1 MARHWTADEVL
12 ELVRGFQPAC
22 IVVAAVELDMFS
34 ALAGGARTAQSLSE
48 QLDTDLRGT
57 RILADALVAIGLLE
71 KQTDRYALAGGVGD
85 VLAQTGAEQAVSMV
99 RHLGNCLRR
108 WGQLAEVVRSGR
120 PAEKD
125 PSILGAQRDLESFIG
140 AMDDICRRTAP
151 KLVAELGPPRFKCM
165 LDVGGGPGT
174 WTIAMLRAA
183 PRASAIIF
191 DLPDVIELA
200 RRRIAESGLTDR
212 VSFVAGDL
220 NSDNLP
226 AGADLAWVSAI
237 VHQNSRQQNR
247 RLFAKVFSALDGGG
261 RVLIRDVVMDESR
274 TNPAA
279 GATFAVN
286 MLTATPGGGTFTLA
300 ELTQDLGSA
309 GFKDVTLVREDA
321 GMNSVVAAA
330 KPR

>member
-1 MARHWTADEVL
+1 
-12 ELVRGFQPAC
+12 
-22 IVVAAVELDMFS
+22 MFS
-34 ALAGGARTAQSLSE
+34 ALAGEAKTAQALSE
-48 QLDTDLRGT
+48 QLHTDLRGT
-57 RILADALVAIGLLE
+57 RILTDALVAVGLLT
-71 KQTDRYALAGGVGD
+71 KQADRYALADGAGD
-85 VLAQTGAEQAVSMV
+85 VLAETGAEKAVSMV

-108 WGQLAEVVRSGR
+108 WDRLAEVVRNGR
-120 PAEKD
+120 PAEKQ
-125 PSILGAQRDLESFIG
+125 PSILGAQGDLESFIG

-183 PRASAIIF
+183 PRATAIIF

-200 RRRIAESGLTDR
+200 RRRIGESGLADR

-220 NSDNLP
+220 YSDNLL

-237 VHQNSRQQNR
+237 VHMNSREQNR
-247 RLFAKVFSALDGGG
+247 RLFAKVFSALDVGG

-274 TNPAA
+274 TNPPA
-279 GATFAVN
+279 GAIFAVN
-286 MLTATPGGGTFTLA
+286 MLAATPGGGTFTLA
-300 ELTQDLGSA
+300 ELSEDLRSA
-309 GFKDVTLVREDA
+309 GFEDVMLVREDP
-321 GMNSVVAAA
+321 GMNSVVAAT